1 MKFTEGYWLRSE
13 DANEMYAMQVYAV
26 EAEADCM
33 RLICPARPI
42 YARGMSVDVPTLTI
56 EFTSVNE
63 NTIGVKCRHF
73 EGYDGREPKLPQ
85 SCSPCPADIKV
96 TEKEAV
102 MTAGKMTVRVDREN
116 FGFAFEAGGKVLTSC
131 GFRNIG
137 YMKYGRKKS
146 TMLPKENYL
155 LADYKPYMVAE
166 LSLGVGECVYGLG
179 ERFSAFVK
187 NGQSID
193 IWNEDGGTSSQISY
207 KNVPFY
213 MTNRN
218 YGVYVDHTSSVSFE
232 VASEK
237 VSYTGFSVPGE
248 ELRFQVIY
256 GETPAD
262 IISSYTSV
270 TGRPALPPAWS
281 FGLWLST
288 SFTTNYDE
296 ATTSSFIDGM
306 AERDI
311 PLSVFHFDCFWMK
324 ALKWCEMEWDNETF
338 PDVKGML
345 KRYKEEKGLKICVWI
360 NPYIAQGTK
369 FFREG
374 LENDYYLM
382 RADGKGIKQMD
393 HWQPGIGIVD
403 FTNPAACKWYTDKL
417 RTLLDMGV
425 DCFKTD
431 FGERIPIDVKYH
443 NGADPVGMHNYYSH
457 IYNECVFNLLKEV
470 RGEGKAVLFARS
482 AHAGGQMFPVHWGGD
497 NSANFPSMAE
507 SLRGGLSFAMSGFS
521 FWSHDIGGFEMTA
534 TADVYKRWIGFGA
547 FSTHTRLH
555 GSTSYRVPW
564 AYDDD
569 KSDEASKVLASFIKL
584 KCRLMPYL
592 FAMAVKA
599 HKTGIPVMRPMSFE
613 FGSTVGGAGDSAV
626 DYLDRQYMFG
636 DSLLVAP
643 IFDESGEVDYYLPE
657 GKWTHLLSGEVRE
670 GGHWYREKYDYFS
683 MPLFVRDNTIL
694 PMGAVDNRPDYD
706 YAKDVTLRIYMSKD
720 GEAGCI
726 IPDLKG
732 NDALIVKVIR
742 KGDMITVNG
751 KEFPADTKE
760 IKL

>member
-13 DANEMYAMQVYAV
+13 DANEMYAMQAYAV
-26 EAEADCM
+26 EAEDGCM
-33 RLICPARPI
+33 RLICPSRPI
-42 YARGMSVDVPTLTI
+42 YARGASVDVPTLTI
-56 EFTSVNE
+56 EFRSVNE
-63 NTIGVKCRHF
+63 NTIGVHCRHF
-73 EGYDGREPKLPQ
+73 EGFDGKEPQLEKNF
-85 SCSPCPADIKV
+85 SPCPADIKV
-96 TEKEAV
+96 TDKEAV

-116 FGFAFEAGGKVLTSC
+116 FGFTFEAGGKVLTSC

-146 TMLPKENYL
+146 TMFPKENYL

-256 GETPAD
+256 GETPAE
-262 IISSYTSV
+262 ILSSYTSV

-296 ATTSSFIDGM
+296 ETTSGFIDGM

-324 ALKWCEMEWDNETF
+324 ALRWCEMEWDNETF
-338 PDVKGML
+338 PDVRGML

-374 LENDYYLM
+374 LEKGYYLM

-393 HWQPGIGIVD
+393 HWQPGIGIID
-403 FTNPAACKWYTDKL
+403 FTNPAAAKWYTDKL
-417 RTLLDMGV
+417 KTLLDMGV

-431 FGERIPIDVKYH
+431 FGERIPIDVQYH
-443 NGADPVGMHNYYSH
+443 NGADPVGMHNYYAH
-457 IYNECVFNLLKEV
+457 IYNECVFNLLKQIK
-470 RGEGKAVLFARS
+470 GEGEAVLFARS

-564 AYDDD
+564 AYDD
-569 KSDEASKVLASFIKL
+569 EASKVLAAFIKL

-599 HKTGIPVMRPMSFE
+599 HKTGIPVMRPMAFE
-613 FGSTVGGAGDSAV
+613 FGCDPAT

-643 IFDESGEVDYYLPE
+643 VFDESGEVNYYLPF

-670 GGHWYREKYDYFS
+670 GGRWYTEKYDYFS
-683 MPLFVRDNTIL
+683 MPIFVRDGTIL

-706 YAKDVTLRIYMSKD
+706 YANGVTLRFYMSAD
-720 GEAGCI
+720 GEASCI
-726 IPDLKG
+726 IPDVNG
-732 NDALIVKVIR
+732 NDKLTIKAIR
-742 KGDMITVNG
+742 SGNTITVGDKTVTAEDG
-751 KEFPADTKE
+751 KVAEL
-760 IKL
+760 KL